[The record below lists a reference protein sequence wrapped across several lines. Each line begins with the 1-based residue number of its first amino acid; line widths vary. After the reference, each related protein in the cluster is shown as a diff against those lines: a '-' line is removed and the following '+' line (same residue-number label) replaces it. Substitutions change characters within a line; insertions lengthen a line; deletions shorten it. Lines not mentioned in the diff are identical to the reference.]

1 MLVLESGDAL
11 RGDASAASEVDY
23 VVNGLVGS
31 TITQLADGQLSDT
44 TAALY
49 TSGAIVIVSSIVLVN
64 TSTSNRTINLFVK
77 PSAGTDRRI
86 IPKSMMLYAGYS
98 LMFDGAKFS
107 VIDTNGQILITENIL
122 DNLKTISGSD
132 TPYTA
137 LVTDRT
143 ILCDASGKAL
153 TVNLPAAANVN
164 KQVFNIK
171 KTDATANTITVDG
184 NSTETIDGATTYVI
198 TTQYESITIQCDGS
212 DWHII

>member
-11 RGDASAASEVDY
+11 RGDASAASEIDY
-23 VVNGLVGS
+23 IVSGVVGS
-31 TITQLADGQLSDT
+31 TVTQLADGQLSDT

-212 DWHII
+212 NWHII